1 MHIHKEIMMQQ
12 TLAAPVHCE
21 GISLHQGAV
30 VHLTIKP
37 APEYHGIWFKRT
49 DVSDPTQA
57 MVKADYRFVSDTRLC
72 TVLENPYGVKVSTV
86 EHLMAALW
94 GCGVDNALI
103 EIDGAEVPIMDGSSE
118 PFVFLIECAGVA
130 AQEAP
135 RRIITVKTPI
145 VVQEGTSTAIIQASD
160 DDGFSLDVEIDF
172 PHAAI
177 GQQRY
182 SFVAS
187 DMGFR
192 QSISRARTFGFLK
205 DVEALR
211 SVGLARG
218 GSLANAVV
226 INDDGIMNEDGLRHH
241 DEFARHKALDC
252 IGDYFLAGHRL
263 NAHAKV
269 SRPGHAINNKLMK
282 ALFATPDAWHYSETS
297 DMVIPSAHVV
307 AAAAKT
313 NTARM
318 AG

>member
-1 MHIHKEIMMQQ
+1 
-12 TLAAPVHCE
+12 
-21 GISLHQGAV
+21 
-30 VHLTIKP
+30 
-37 APEYHGIWFKRT
+37 
-49 DVSDPTQA
+49 VSNANEA
-57 MVKADYRFVSDTRLC
+57 MVQADYRYVTDTRLC
-72 TVLENPYGVKVSTV
+72 TVLENAYGVKVSTV

-118 PFVFLIECAGVA
+118 PFVFLIECAGVVK
-130 AQEAP
+130 QEAS

-145 VVQEGTSTAIIQASD
+145 VVQEGTSTAIIQASEEE
-160 DDGFSLDVEIDF
+160 GFSLDVEIDF

-182 SFVAS
+182 HFAS
-187 DMGFR
+187 GDMSFR
-192 QSISRARTFGFLK
+192 QSVSRARTFGFLK

-241 DEFARHKALDC
+241 DEFVRPKALDC
-252 IGDYFLAGHRL
+252 MGDFFLAGHRL
-263 NAHAKV
+263 NAHVKV
-269 SRPGHAINNKLMK
+269 SRPGHSINNKLMK
-282 ALFATPDAWHYSETS
+282 ALFANPEAWHFSETAE
-297 DMVIPSAHVV
+297 MVVIPAHVAAV
-307 AAAAKT
+307 ASKA
-313 NTARM
+313 NTARL